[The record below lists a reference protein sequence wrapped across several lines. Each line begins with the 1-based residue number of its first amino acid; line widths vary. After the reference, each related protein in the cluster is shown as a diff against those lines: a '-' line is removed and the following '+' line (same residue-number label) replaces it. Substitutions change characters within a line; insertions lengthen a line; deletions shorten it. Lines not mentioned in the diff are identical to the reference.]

1 MPGDPTIPMIPHIG
15 YHVTVENEGLRIFHE
30 KLLLLPH
37 GSIALTP
44 SVLPHSRSNPIAAT
58 SALSFLFV
66 VRVTP
71 APTTTYVSG
80 LLPLAHT
87 RRTL

>member
-1 MPGDPTIPMIPHIG
+1 MSGAPTIPMIPHIG
-15 YHVTVENEGLRIFHE
+15 YHATLENEGLRSFHTR
-30 KLLLLPH
+30 LLLLPH
-37 GSIALTP
+37 GPMALIP
-44 SVLPHSRSNPIAAT
+44 PVLPHSRSNTIAAA

-66 VRVTP
+66 VRV
-71 APTTTYVSG
+71 APTSTTTNVSR